1 MVNQTSSVLKKAVII
16 FLCGFLGSLII
27 GLIFLGIR
35 IIITTDPAFQFIS
48 YGISGS
54 VIFALLNYSSKRN
67 FILGTLFFLALEM
80 VLIKIHSELIF
91 ARIAYFLV
99 IVFSIYLYHTFFY
112 KSTPQLK
119 YIRIFALA
127 GIVAIIN
134 VLLSAIGGLVMEAE
148 NLKAII
154 EGQSFFGLL
163 IGLGLGV
170 GIETGDL
177 INNIRKE

>member
-1 MVNQTSSVLKKAVII
+1 MVNQTSSVLKKSIII
-16 FLCGFLGSLII
+16 FMCGFLGSLII
-27 GLIFLGIR
+27 GYIFLGNR
-35 IIITTDPAFQFIS
+35 IINTTDPAFQFIA

-54 VIFALLNYSSKRN
+54 IIFALLNYSSKRN
-67 FILGTLFFLALEM
+67 FIFGTLFFLALEM
-80 VLIKIHSELIF
+80 VLVKIHFELIF
-91 ARIAYFLV
+91 ARTVYFLA

-112 KSTPQLK
+112 KTPPQLK

-134 VLLSAIGGLVMEAE
+134 VILSAIGGLVMEAE

-177 INNIRKE
+177 INNT